1 MKIGCTPSELGLSE
15 EEKIRPAYMEYVRMY
30 GGEPECL
37 EPTEDPETIREMVK
51 AYDGF
56 LITGGQDVDP
66 SCYGAEREPLCEE
79 STELRDTF
87 EILLAREC
95 MRTGK
100 PVFGI
105 CRGLQLLNVAY
116 GGTLIQDIPTSIETE
131 IVHSQ
136 KNRTVKYAHAVRTV
150 PGTVYAGILGGE
162 PFMVNSFHHQ
172 CVKDLAPGFAASIL
186 SPDGIIEGIECVSYP
201 QIKAVQW
208 HPERMD
214 ENEPFSKALMEDFLR
229 RCEK

>member
-30 GGEPECL
+30 GGEPVCL
-37 EPTEDPETIREMVK
+37 DPVTEPEKITEMAE

-56 LITGGQDVDP
+56 LFTGGQDVDP
-66 SCYGAEREPLCEE
+66 SCYGAEREPECEE
-79 STELRDTF
+79 ASELRDTF

-95 MRTGK
+95 MRIGK

-116 GGTLIQDIPTSIETE
+116 GGTLIQDIPKTIRTE

-136 KNRTVKYAHAVRTV
+136 LNRTVKYAHAVQAV
-150 PGTVYAGILGGE
+150 PGTVYAQILGE
-162 PFMVNSFHHQ
+162 EAFMVNSFHHQ
-172 CVKDLAPGFAASIL
+172 CAKTVAPGFRVSIL
-186 SPDGIIEGIECVSYP
+186 SPDGIIEGIECISLP

-229 RCEK
+229 RCGK